1 MRGVVWRTACA
12 DVVARLTT
20 STSTSTIP
28 TRALVAQH
36 QRRHATSA
44 GRGAKDDD
52 DDDDDVETS
61 DDYEKMMAMEDSY
74 GSGVMQEEKSGRAET
89 PEEKRQR
96 IALDLERRGVLVGDR
111 VRVAVRVGAPLP
123 ERAKKTREGVASEMV
138 RRETMATS
146 STSSASNHNI
156 TDSSTSAQKQRRW
169 MTRAVTGYV
178 VCVRNGRVGVKRTG
192 LADSDEW
199 FPTYPQSWV
208 TVLDVGEMWE
218 MNTGPRNLAGA
229 SDDDMYEYQKATG
242 QLKDD
247 DQDVK

>member
-1 MRGVVWRTACA
+1 MRCVWRTACV

-20 STSTSTIP
+20 LTSTSTIP
-28 TRALVAQH
+28 TCAFFAQH
-36 QRRHATSA
+36 QRRHATST
-44 GRGAKDDD
+44 RKDAKDD

-138 RRETMATS
+138 RRETMATP
-146 STSSASNHNI
+146 STSTLSDHNI
-156 TDSSTSAQKQRRW
+156 NGASSSAPKQRRW

-242 QLKDD
+242 QLKDE

>member
-1 MRGVVWRTACA
+1 MLCVWRAACV

-20 STSTSTIP
+20 STSTSTSTI
-28 TRALVAQH
+28 TTCALVAQH
-36 QRRHATSA
+36 QRRHATST
-44 GRGAKDDD
+44 GNGTK

-89 PEEKRQR
+89 PGEKRQR

-138 RRETMATS
+138 RRETMATP
-146 STSSASNHNI
+146 STSSVSNNI
-156 TDSSTSAQKQRRW
+156 NNINGASTSAPKQRRW

-242 QLKDD
+242 QLKDN

>member
-1 MRGVVWRTACA
+1 MRRVVWRTACA
-12 DVVARLTT
+12 AVVARLTT

-44 GRGAKDDD
+44 GRSAKDD
-52 DDDDDVETS
+52 DDDDDVETA

-138 RRETMATS
+138 RRETMTTP

-156 TDSSTSAQKQRRW
+156 TDSSTGAQKQRRW
-169 MTRAVTGYV
+169 MTRAVHGYV

>member
-1 MRGVVWRTACA
+1 MRRVVWRTVCA

-20 STSTSTIP
+20 PTSTSTIP
-28 TRALVAQH
+28 TCALVAQH

-52 DDDDDVETS
+52 DDVETS
-61 DDYEKMMAMEDSY
+61 DDYEKMMAMEDAY
-74 GSGVMQEEKSGRAET
+74 GSGVMQEEQSGRAET

-138 RRETMATS
+138 RREAMATP
-146 STSSASNHNI
+146 STSSASDHEI
-156 TDSSTSAQKQRRW
+156 SGASTSALPKQRRW

-178 VCVRNGRVGVKRTG
+178 VCVRNGRVGVKRYG

-242 QLKDD
+242 QLKD
-247 DQDVK
+247 VK

>member
-1 MRGVVWRTACA
+1 MRCVWRTACV

-20 STSTSTIP
+20 LTSTSTIP
-28 TRALVAQH
+28 TCAFFAQH
-36 QRRHATSA
+36 QRRHATST
-44 GRGAKDDD
+44 RKDAK

-138 RRETMATS
+138 RRETMATP
-146 STSSASNHNI
+146 STSTVSDHNINSAS
-156 TDSSTSAQKQRRW
+156 SSAPKQRRW

-242 QLKDD
+242 QLKDE